1 MNVLV
6 TGGAGYIGS
15 HACKYLASRG
25 IVPVSFDNLS
35 RGHSWAVQWGPLEIG
50 DVRDQERVRQVLQT
64 YRPEA
69 VLHFAAL
76 AYVGESVIN
85 PPIYFD
91 NNISGSI
98 SLLNAML
105 AEGVHRIVFSSSC
118 TTYGTPEKLPI
129 VESAPQNP
137 VSPYGFSKLMV
148 EKILRA
154 YDNACGVRSVTLRY
168 FNACGAD
175 PEGQIGECHDPEPH
189 LVPLA
194 LAAAGSDGEL
204 KVFGTD
210 YPTPDG
216 TCIRDYVHVSDLARA
231 HGLAV
236 DYLMADGPTRQMNLG
251 TGVGVSVRE
260 VIRAAEEVTRRQV
273 RVRFGARRPG
283 DCPELVAD
291 AELAG
296 RVLNW
301 KPEYTDIKKMV
312 LDAWKWRCNKL

>member
-15 HACKYLASRG
+15 HACKYLAGRG
-25 IVPVSFDNLS
+25 IVPISFDNLS
-35 RGHSWAVQWGPLEIG
+35 RGHAWAVQWGPLEIG
-50 DVRDQERVRQVLQT
+50 DLRDQQRILQVLQT
-64 YRPEA
+64 YRPEV

-85 PPIYFD
+85 PSIYFD
-91 NNISGSI
+91 NNITGSI

-105 AEGVHRIVFSSSC
+105 AEGVHKIVFSSSC

-129 VESAPQNP
+129 LESAPQNP
-137 VSPYGFSKLMV
+137 VSPYGLSKLTV
-148 EKILRA
+148 ERILQA
-154 YDNACGVRSVTLRY
+154 YADAYGVRSVTLRY

-175 PEGQIGECHDPEPH
+175 PEGHTGECHDPEPH

-194 LAAAGSDGEL
+194 LAAADSGREL
-204 KVFGTD
+204 EIFGTD

-236 DYLMADGPTRQMNLG
+236 DYLIADGPTKYMNLG

-260 VIRAAEEVTRRQV
+260 VIRAVEEVTGRQV
-273 RVRFGARRPG
+273 PARFGARRPG
-283 DCPELVAD
+283 DCPELVAN

-296 RVLNW
+296 RILDW
-301 KPEYTDIKKMV
+301 KAEYTDIKKMV
-312 LDAWKWRCNKL
+312 LDAWKWRCSRS